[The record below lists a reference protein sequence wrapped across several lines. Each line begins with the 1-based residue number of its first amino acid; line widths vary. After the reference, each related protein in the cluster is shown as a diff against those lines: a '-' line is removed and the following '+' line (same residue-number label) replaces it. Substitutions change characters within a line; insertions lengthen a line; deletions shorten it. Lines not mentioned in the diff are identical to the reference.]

1 MLARVLPCLCLA
13 AATAAA
19 SAAPAVESRGSG
31 LDLAGFDRGQRPQ
44 DDLFRFT
51 NGGWLAANP
60 IPADRSRWGSLDQL
74 ADDASAQVRALLES
88 RAPAGDA
95 EAAAARAYY
104 ASFMDEARAEALG
117 VRPLAAGLARI
128 AGLGSAADVAR
139 YLGAAAA
146 SGVSVPLNLF
156 ISIDRGDPNAYA
168 PYAWQGGL
176 GMPDRDYYLKP
187 DQFATVQ
194 GRYRAYLERL
204 FSLAGLDRPAERA
217 GHVYALE
224 EALAAAQ
231 WSRVDNRDPVR
242 TYNRI
247 TADGAAKLAPG
258 IDWADLLEAAGLPS
272 DGAFVLGQPGYATA
286 LAGLLAERPIEQWRD
301 YLSARLIDSYAP
313 YLSRDFVEAEF
324 DFNSRTVRGTPQNR
338 PRWKRA
344 ASEVNRGMGFAVGR
358 EYVARHFPPQA
369 KARMD
374 ALVGNLLAAMEE
386 GIGELEWMS
395 PPTRVAA
402 REKLV
407 RVRVKIGYPAVWR
420 DYAGLEIRADDLVGN
435 VMRATAFEW
444 RRQAARLG
452 GPVDRDEWLMAPQTV
467 NAYYMPTANEIAFP
481 AAILQPPFFN
491 FEAED
496 AVNYGAIGAVIGH
509 EISHGFD
516 DQGRRYDGDGRLRDW
531 WTPEDDAAFRARTE
545 RLVAQYDAYRPLPD
559 AGING
564 RLSLGENIG
573 DLSGLAI
580 AWRAW
585 RKSLGGREAPV
596 LDGFTGEQRFF
607 LGFAR
612 IWRVSYREAALR
624 EQLVTGPHA
633 PGEYRA
639 LGVLSN
645 FQPFY
650 DAFGVEEGDRLWR
663 PEAERVKIW

>member
-286 LAGLLAERPIEQWRD
+286 LAGLLAERPIKQWRD

-344 ASEVNRGMGFAVGR
+344 VSEVNRGMGFAVGR

-516 DQGRRYDGDGRLRDW
+516 DQGSQFDPEGALRNW
-531 WTPEDDAAFRARTE
+531 WTDADRQAFTQLGEA
-545 RLVAQYDAYRPLPD
+545 LVAQYAQYEPLP
-559 AGING
+559 GRKLNG
-564 RLSLGENIG
+564 RLTLGENIA
-573 DLSGLAI
+573 DLSGLQI
-580 AWRAW
+580 AWKAW
-585 RKSLGGREAPV
+585 QKSLGGKPSPV
-596 LDGFTGEQRFF
+596 IDGLTGAQRFF
-607 LGFAR
+607 YGWSQA
-612 IWRVSYREAALR
+612 WREKVRESRVL
-624 EQLVTGPHA
+624 QLLSTDPHA
-633 PGEYRA
+633 PASFRA
-639 LGVLSN
+639 NGAVVNHDGFHRS
-645 FQPFY
+645 
-650 DAFGVEEGDRLWR
+650 FGTKPGDGMFK
-663 PEAERVKIW
+663 PEAERIRIW